1 VEEIQLKE
9 KINDMVNEIIENV
22 KSKSESHIESITLTG
37 SYAIGKMAL
46 ERPNVNILV
55 FLKRHPPARI
65 YLETGRILFSVGK
78 KYQKFFR
85 FRIDMFPFRF
95 AYPVG
100 DKELEVSVNLNLY
113 DMAEKDLE
121 MWMTPTKKVWAPFGA
136 PQAVMQS
143 FRSMRKVVFGSD
155 VLGRME
161 FHVTY
166 EDILLGVLKEFP
178 LYKLQLTR
186 APMTYDIDKDYE
198 LLATEAVQVG
208 KTCLGTTAA
217 VLLDEES
224 IRQGKHLELLA
235 DKRKL
240 LRFMK
245 QAGSPDLGRWTEIVI
260 RARDN
265 FLSVKKDKDK
275 VFEVYDAAYNILNV
289 TFQMATSK
297 LFGTK

>member
-1 VEEIQLKE
+1 MEEIQLKE
-9 KINDMVNEIIENV
+9 KINDMVNEIIEDV
-22 KSKSESHIESITLTG
+22 KSKSGSHIESITLTG

-121 MWMTPTKKVWAPFGA
+121 MWMTPTKKVWVPFGA